1 MQRMKRLYKY
11 STRAGKFYIALS
23 RDGRFHPVYND
34 ESLGSYES
42 ILQATD
48 DLVCS
53 ATFSVLHPNSGAIID
68 TSELGIP
75 DNPAEWE
82 RV

>member
-1 MQRMKRLYKY
+1 MKRLCKY
-11 STRAGKFYIALS
+11 RTRAGSFYIAQS
-23 RDGRFHPVYND
+23 EDGRFHPIYDD

-42 ILQATD
+42 IMQAID
-48 DLVCS
+48 DLVCD

-75 DNPAEWE
+75 DDPAEWK